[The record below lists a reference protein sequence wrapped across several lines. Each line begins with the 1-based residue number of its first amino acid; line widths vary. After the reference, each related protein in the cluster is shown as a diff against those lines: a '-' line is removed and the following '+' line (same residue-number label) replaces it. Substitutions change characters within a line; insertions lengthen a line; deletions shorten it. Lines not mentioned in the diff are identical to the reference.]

1 MEVSD
6 GEVYRK
12 VAGDLIRFATGLV
25 GPNDA
30 SDVVSEAVVSCLS
43 SERWPDVDNKRAYL
57 YRSVLNKAAQ
67 FHRSAHRRSSRERLS
82 ARPERI
88 EMPDVRPEILAA
100 VFRLSIRQRAV
111 VFLTYWEDLD
121 PKAIA
126 DLLSISNGSVR
137 RHLARGKTHLKE
149 TLHADD

>member
-1 MEVSD
+1 
-6 GEVYRK
+6 
-12 VAGDLIRFATGLV
+12 
-25 GPNDA
+25 
-30 SDVVSEAVVSCLS
+30 
-43 SERWPDVDNKRAYL
+43 
-57 YRSVLNKAAQ
+57 
-67 FHRSAHRRSSRERLS
+67 
-82 ARPERI
+82 
-88 EMPDVRPEILAA
+88 MPDVRPEILAA

-137 RHLARGKTHLKE
+137 RHLARGKTRLKE